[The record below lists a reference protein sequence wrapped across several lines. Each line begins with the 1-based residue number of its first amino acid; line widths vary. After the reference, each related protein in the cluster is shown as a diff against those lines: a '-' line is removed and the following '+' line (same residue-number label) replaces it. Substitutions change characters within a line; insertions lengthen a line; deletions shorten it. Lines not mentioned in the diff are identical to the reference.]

1 MILLNINTWWDGL
14 TTLQMIYWAISIPAS
29 LVFVIQLVMTFF
41 GSDADADGLD
51 AIGDADLSVDSDSG
65 VGFQFISLK
74 NFVAFFTVFGWVGL
88 ACVYSEMA
96 GWATVLIST
105 VAGIIMML
113 IMASIYYF
121 MGKLTESGTLNMKTA
136 IGKTATVYLLI
147 PEKRKATGKVQ
158 LNLQGYRTLDAMTD
172 DDEAIPTGAIVQVV
186 DILNDEI
193 LLVKKS

>member
-1 MILLNINTWWDGL
+1 
-14 TTLQMIYWAISIPAS
+14 MIYWAISIPAS

>member
-1 MILLNINTWWDGL
+1 MILLNFNTWWDSL
-14 TTLQMIYWAISIPAS
+14 STIQMLYWIITIPAS
-29 LVFVIQLVMTFF
+29 LIFVIQLVMTFF

-65 VGFQFISLK
+65 VDFQFISLK

-88 ACVYSEMA
+88 ACVYGEMA
-96 GWATVLIST
+96 GWSTVLIST

-121 MGKLTESGTLNMKTA
+121 MGKLTESGTLNIKMA
-136 IGKTATVYLLI
+136 IGKTATVYLPI
-147 PEKRKATGKVQ
+147 PEKRKTTGKVQ
-158 LNLQGYRTLDAMTD
+158 LKIQGYRTLDAMTD
-172 DDEAIPTGAIVQVV
+172 DDESIPTGAIVQVV
-186 DILNDEI
+186 DIINGEI

>member
-1 MILLNINTWWDGL
+1 MILLNINTWWDSL

-136 IGKTATVYLLI
+136 IGKTATVYLYI

-158 LNLQGYRTLDAMTD
+158 LKIQGYRTLDAMTD
-172 DDEAIPTGAIVQVV
+172 DDEAIPTGSIVQVV

>member
-1 MILLNINTWWDGL
+1 MILLNINTWWDSL

-74 NFVAFFTVFGWVGL
+74 NFVAFFTVFAWVGL
-88 ACVYSEMA
+88 ACVYSEMP

-121 MGKLTESGTLNMKTA
+121 MGKLTESGTLSMKTA

>member
-1 MILLNINTWWDGL
+1 MILLDINTWWDSL
-14 TTLQMIYWAISIPAS
+14 TILQMIYWAITIPAS
-29 LVFVIQLVMTFF
+29 LVFIIQLAMTFF

-74 NFVAFFTVFGWVGL
+74 NFVAFFTVFGWAGL
-88 ACVYSEMA
+88 ACVYSEMP
-96 GWATVLIST
+96 GWSTVLLST
-105 VAGIIMML
+105 IAGIIMML

-121 MGKLTESGTLNMKTA
+121 MGKLSESGTLNIKTA
-136 IGKTATVYLLI
+136 IGKTATVYLFI

-158 LNLQGYRTLDAMTD
+158 LKIQGYRTLDAMTD
-172 DDEAIPTGAIVQVV
+172 DDELIPTGAIVQVI
-186 DILNDEI
+186 DIINDEI